1 MPLIQSGS
9 NEAEA
14 RSSGDSPVMAGS
26 LSLRSILWHG
36 NESARGE
43 ALVPVTMTDSGK
55 APTTTSSSVQTARR
69 VAWASLVGTSL
80 ESFDFYVFAYFSAYF
95 AGPLFFEP
103 LGAVG
108 GTLAAFATIGV
119 GFVIRPVGAIV
130 FGHLG
135 DRIGRRSTLLI
146 TIAIMGIATG
156 LIGALPTYAV
166 AGWGGAV
173 LLVLLRLIQGLSLG
187 GEWGGSI
194 LIATEHAGQKKHAF
208 YASMPQLGSPI
219 GSILSAVLFI
229 VMTATMPAAQLAAWG
244 WRIPFLAAIP
254 LLLVS
259 LYLRWSIDETPV
271 FRQLAELGARVRVP
285 LIEAFRARPVALI
298 VATGAA
304 LLGIGSYSLM
314 NTYTVNY
321 GVSHLHFSF
330 QDLLVATTIGGLLQ
344 LVTIPLFGVLA
355 TRIGSARVVLWG
367 AVGTLIIAFPMYY
380 LLQFATFP
388 ILVGTMIV
396 GGILPTAAWA
406 ALGGL
411 MSDLFV
417 GRFRFTALSF
427 AYSIAAVISGF
438 VPLLT
443 AALGGATDFAWWH
456 PGIVLAALSLLT
468 AVAAFAARRR
478 VEPVDA
484 L

>member
-1 MPLIQSGS
+1 
-9 NEAEA
+9 
-14 RSSGDSPVMAGS
+14 
-26 LSLRSILWHG
+26 
-36 NESARGE
+36 
-43 ALVPVTMTDSGK
+43 
-55 APTTTSSSVQTARR
+55 

-119 GFVIRPVGAIV
+119 GFVIRPVGAII

-146 TIAIMGIATG
+146 TIAIMGVATG
-156 LIGALPTYAV
+156 LIGVLPSYAV
-166 AGWGGAV
+166 AGWVGAV

-194 LIATEHAGQKKHAF
+194 LIATENASQKKHAF
-208 YASMPQLGSPI
+208 YAAMPQLGSPI
-219 GSILSAVLFI
+219 GSILAASI
-229 VMTATMPAAQLAAWG
+229 PAAQLAVWG
-244 WRIPFLAAIP
+244 WRIPFLLAFP

-271 FRQLAELGARVRVP
+271 FRQLAEAGARVRVP
-285 LIEAFRARPVALI
+285 LLEAFRKRPTGLLI
-298 VATGAA
+298 ATGAA
-304 LLGIGSYSLM
+304 VLGIGSYSLM

-321 GVSHLHFSF
+321 GVAHLGFSF

-344 LVTIPLFGVLA
+344 LVTIPLFGALA

-411 MSDLFV
+411 MSDMFV

-438 VPLLT
+438 IPLLT
-443 AALGGATDFAWWH
+443 AALGGATNFAWWH
-456 PGIVLAALSLLT
+456 PGIVLAALSAVT

-478 VEPVDA
+478 IEPVDA
-484 L
+484 I